1 MVKVFCDMCGREI
14 DYEVD
19 GVNLDFNHYGVVNFK
34 TPFSAE
40 KQLCLSCAARV
51 RNFVENS
58 AKWTEVTAMRL
69 IDGDVLWEK
78 LDDEPWYDNADRD
91 EIALPIVAAAP
102 TVDAVVVT
110 RCKDCRNHRE
120 LNRKDRLESGYAEGV
135 LWCMNRSDGVWA
147 DGFCSDGES
156 KEV

>member
-1 MVKVFCDMCGREI
+1 MVKVFCDMCGHEIDYEI

-58 AKWTEVTAMRL
+58 AKM
-69 IDGDVLWEK
+69 DGGDS
-78 LDDEPWYDNADRD
+78 DAAD
-91 EIALPIVAAAP
+91 
-102 TVDAVVVT
+102 
-110 RCKDCRNHRE
+110 
-120 LNRKDRLESGYAEGV
+120 
-135 LWCMNRSDGVWA
+135 
-147 DGFCSDGES
+147 
-156 KEV
+156 